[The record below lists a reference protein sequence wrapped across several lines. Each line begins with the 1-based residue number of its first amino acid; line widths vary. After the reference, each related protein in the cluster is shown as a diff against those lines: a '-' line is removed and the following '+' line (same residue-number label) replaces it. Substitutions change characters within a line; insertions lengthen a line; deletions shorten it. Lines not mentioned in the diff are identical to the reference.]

1 MKKAYTLLFTV
12 LIMFS
17 CNQSKDKKETV
28 ESSELPLDSITAITK
43 EAYIYGFPM
52 VDNYRIQYDYYEDS
66 TSSEFK
72 ASWNHLGNIARV
84 FTPKDIA
91 VQTPNSDT
99 PYSWSGLDLRAE
111 PIVLTFPEIE
121 SNRYYS
127 VQFIDAYTFNFDY
140 LGTRTSGNKA
150 GSYLITGPDWNG
162 EIPEGIDRVVKS
174 ETNLISAVYRTQLF
188 DPEDI
193 EKVKEIQATYKME
206 PLSSFINSQ
215 SPTDISKIDFINPL
229 SPEEQKTSLDF
240 FRIMNF
246 ALQYCPVN
254 PTEKA
259 LMERFAK
266 IGIGTGL
273 EFDVQKLSPEVQ
285 KAMQKGMHDAWAVD
299 FAEIKKK
306 IDGGEITSGDLFGTR
321 AYLKNDYLKRMA
333 AAVLG
338 IYGNSKEEA
347 MYPFYA
353 VDSDGN
359 KLDATTNK
367 YTLHF
372 AEGELPPVNAFWS
385 LTMYKLPESL
395 LVENPINR
403 YLLNSPMLPS
413 FVKDKDGGITLYIQ
427 NESPGKAKESNWLP
441 APKGP
446 FVTIMRLYWAKE
458 AALDGSW
465 KRPALNLLKN

>member
-1 MKKAYTLLFTV
+1 MKKAYTIVLVV
-12 LIMFS
+12 LIAFS
-17 CNQSKDKKETV
+17 CNQNKAKKETENAPV
-28 ESSELPLDSITAITK
+28 LSLDSITAITK

-66 TSSEFK
+66 TSTEFK
-72 ASWNHLGNIARV
+72 APWNHLGNIARV

-121 SNRYYS
+121 ANRYYS

-150 GSYLITGPDWNG
+150 GSYLIAGPNWNG
-162 EIPEGIDRVVKS
+162 EIPDGINKVVKS

-188 DPEDI
+188 NPADI
-193 EKVKEIQATYKME
+193 NKVKNIQAAYKME
-206 PLSSFINSQ
+206 PLSSFLNTP
-215 SPTDISKIDFINPL
+215 SPTTIPKINFIKPL
-229 SPEEQKTSLDF
+229 LPEAQKSSLDF

-246 ALQYCPVN
+246 AMQYSPTN
-254 PTEKA
+254 PTEKT
-259 LMERFAK
+259 LIQRFKK
-266 IGIGTGL
+266 IGIGAGL
-273 EFDVQKLSPEVQ
+273 DFNVQKLAPEVQ
-285 KAMQKGMHDAWAVD
+285 KAMEKGIKEAWTVD

-306 IDGGEITSGDLFGTR
+306 IDSGEITSGDLFGTR
-321 AYLKNDYLKRMA
+321 AYLKNDYVKRMA

-347 MYPFYA
+347 MYPFYG
-353 VDSDGN
+353 VDAEGN
-359 KLDATTNK
+359 ALNATTNK

-372 AEGELPPVNAFWS
+372 AKDQLPPVNAFWS

-403 YLLNSPMLPS
+403 YVLNSPMLPH

-427 NESPGKAKESNWLP
+427 NESPGKSKEANWLP

-465 KRPALNLLKN
+465 KRPALNRVKN